1 MINRHGWMRVLGL
14 AAAAGVV
21 ATQALAQTD
30 AQRNAIKSACR
41 SDYMAKCASVPPGG
55 AAAFQCLQKNIAGLS
70 GPCQTAVKALE
81 PAAEA
86 KPPADVKPAAEAKPA
101 SAPVVSKPQETEA
114 RRPAVE
120 TARPVTQ
127 PVTPAV
133 PAQPVTAARSEPPS
147 KPAAAKPEPTKPGGP
162 GAAKPTTA
170 GSASPAAST
179 AAVPPATAPAAAA
192 AVPAMVLRPLRPLE
206 ELRIMRAACGAD
218 ARTLCSGIA
227 AGGGRVARCLAANA
241 GALSAG
247 CRGMLAEFAA
257 NR

>member
-1 MINRHGWMRVLGL
+1 MINRHGWTRVLGL

-21 ATQALAQTD
+21 ATPALAQTD
-30 AQRNAIKSACR
+30 AQRSAIKSACR

-81 PAAEA
+81 PAAET

-101 SAPVVSKPQETEA
+101 SAPVVSKPPETEA
-114 RRPAVE
+114 SRPAVE
-120 TARPVTQ
+120 TARPVAQ
-127 PVTPAV
+127 PVTPAQ
-133 PAQPVTAARSEPPS
+133 PAQPVSATRSEPPS
-147 KPAAAKPEPTKPGGP
+147 KPAAKPEPTTPGGS
-162 GAAKPTTA
+162 AAKPTATA
-170 GSASPAAST
+170 PGNTRP
-179 AAVPPATAPAAAA
+179 AAVPPATTPAAAA
-192 AVPAMVLRPLRPLE
+192 AVPAMVLRPLRPLQ

-218 ARTLCSGIA
+218 ARAFCSGIA
-227 AGGGRVARCLAANA
+227 AGGGRVAQFLAANA